1 MFCLSFQ
8 NSKSFTTL
16 TYSYYLYT
24 ESVEYYN
31 LSIVYI
37 IGDGQDYNSGQYNIT
52 FVVGVSS
59 VSFDISIIDDE
70 ILEHNESFNLGL
82 CSLPDN
88 VIVGNV
94 SQATVTIMNDESK

>member
-1 MFCLSFQ
+1 ML
-8 NSKSFTTL
+8 
-16 TYSYYLYT
+16 YLYT
-24 ESVEYYN
+24 EPVDFYD
-31 LSIVYI
+31 LTIVYV
-37 IGDGQDYNSGQYNIT
+37 IGDWQDYNSGQYNIT
-52 FVVGVSS
+52 FIVGVSS